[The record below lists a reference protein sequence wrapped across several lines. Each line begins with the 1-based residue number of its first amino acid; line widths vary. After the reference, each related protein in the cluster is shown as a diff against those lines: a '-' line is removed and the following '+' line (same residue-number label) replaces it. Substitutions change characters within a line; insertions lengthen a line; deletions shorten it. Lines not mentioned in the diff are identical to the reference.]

1 MIEGLSDSGG
11 GLGPFGKG
19 LKQGKTRDLLSTL
32 FSLGGMG
39 EDEEDLSSFL
49 SRAKPGSASP
59 PMYDPQQLYGKLYS
73 MYGGQKVRGGL
84 LGS

>member
-19 LKQGKTRDLLSTL
+19 LKQGKTRDFLQTL
-32 FSLGGMG
+32 FALGGG
-39 EDEEDLSSFL
+39 QEDEEDLSSFL
-49 SRAKPGSASP
+49 SRPRMKDATP
-59 PMYDPQQLYGKLYS
+59 PMYDPQQLYGRLYS